1 MQYLKFFN
9 TLDEIYIRLDVVV
22 KIMSE
27 TGDIPREII
36 QMKSKRNTEK
46 KTIEQSPTTY
56 GTISSSLTKKW
67 ENTRSRKNKRRQKK
81 YLKKKMTEKIDVDES
96 HRHLKEKAQ

>member
-46 KTIEQSPTTY
+46 KQ
-56 GTISSSLTKKW
+56 L
-67 ENTRSRKNKRRQKK
+67 SRVLPPMGQ
-81 YLKKKMTEKIDVDES
+81 YQVV
-96 HRHLKEKAQ
+96 